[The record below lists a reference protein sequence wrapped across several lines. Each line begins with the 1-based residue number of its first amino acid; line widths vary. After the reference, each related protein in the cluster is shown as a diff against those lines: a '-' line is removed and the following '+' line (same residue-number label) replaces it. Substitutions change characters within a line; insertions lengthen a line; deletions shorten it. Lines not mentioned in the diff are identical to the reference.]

1 MKKSD
6 GPLTGLRAI
15 DVGSIFAGPVV
26 SAMLSDLGADVIK
39 IEPPAGDDV
48 RRLGAYKD
56 GVPLWWKIT
65 ARNKR
70 LVSVDLGRPEGA
82 EVLRRIAAQAD
93 ILVENFRPGKM
104 ESWGLDYAALSRE
117 NSRLILLHIS
127 GYGRTGPYRNFPGFG
142 TLAEA
147 FSGFIYTN
155 GHPDGPPT
163 MASFPIADQVTA
175 LFGTQSLLAA
185 VIERQKSGLGQE
197 IELNLYDPM
206 LALMGN
212 MVVNYDQLGEVMQRR
227 GNRSKSSVPRNAYMT
242 ADERWV
248 VVSATTDSIAR
259 RVFRAIGRADLA
271 DDPTLATNQQ
281 RARRAEEIDLIMA
294 QWTAKHTLAEA
305 LAILQKYEV
314 AAGPINDIAQFFEDP
329 QVEAMQSLYEHED
342 PDLGKMRIPNVVP
355 RFSRTPGR
363 IRWTGRLTIG
373 QDTREVLNE
382 AGYSNTEIEALC
394 AAGIIVA
401 PAPVDMPVTDHS
413 A

>member
-1 MKKSD
+1 
-6 GPLTGLRAI
+6 
-15 DVGSIFAGPVV
+15 
-26 SAMLSDLGADVIK
+26 
-39 IEPPAGDDV
+39 
-48 RRLGAYKD
+48 
-56 GVPLWWKIT
+56 
-65 ARNKR
+65 
-70 LVSVDLGRPEGA
+70 
-82 EVLRRIAAQAD
+82 VLRRIAAQAD

-104 ESWGLDYAALSRE
+104 ESWGLDYAALSRD
-117 NSRLILLHIS
+117 NAGLILLHIS

-147 FSGFIYTN
+147 FSGFVYTN

-163 MASFPIADQVTA
+163 LASFPIADQVTA

-185 VIERQKSGLGQE
+185 VIERQQSGLGQE
-197 IELNLYDPM
+197 IELNLYDSM

-227 GNRSKSSVPRNAYMT
+227 GNRSKSSVPRNAYQT

-259 RVFRAIGRADLA
+259 RVFRAIGRPDLA

-281 RARRAEEIDLIMA
+281 RAKRAEEIDRIMA
-294 QWTAKHTLAEA
+294 QWAATHTLAEA

-329 QVEAMQSLYEHED
+329 HVQAMQSLYEHED

-373 QDTREVLNE
+373 QDTRDVLNE
-382 AGYSNTEIEALC
+382 VGYSNREIEALC

-401 PAPVDMPVTDHS
+401 PASVDAPVP
-413 A
+413 